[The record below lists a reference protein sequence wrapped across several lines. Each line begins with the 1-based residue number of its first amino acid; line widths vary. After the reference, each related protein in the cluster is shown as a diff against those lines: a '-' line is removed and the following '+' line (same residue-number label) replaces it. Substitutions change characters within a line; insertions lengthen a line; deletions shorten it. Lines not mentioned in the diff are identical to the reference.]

1 MPDAVADVVVVERA
15 RVDKRR
21 AETNDRNRKETF
33 F

>member
-15 RVDKRR
+15 RVDERR